1 LIKYSQ
7 VSLSHASS
15 NNSGDSITHQV
26 ELNKNNH
33 NNGNNN
39 TNSTNQNADTGY
51 SSSSGNSTESSSYNA
66 KPSQIVNVTDYLS
79 TDPEVVSSICNTAAS
94 DISLSTV
101 ESSLTLKQL
110 ECFNQGRRL

>member
-7 VSLSHASS
+7 VSLSYASS

-66 KPSQIVNVTDYLS
+66 KPSQIVNVTDYL
-79 TDPEVVSSICNTAAS
+79 CNTAAS

-101 ESSLTLKQL
+101 ESSLTSKQL